1 MQMFKKSV
9 ALVLSIL
16 MLLSMLAVAAGMSAF
31 AAESYKVTAKS
42 TQGYFTDLDKTYKA
56 GDEFDLKVYLTA
68 DQLITDGQIDVE
80 FNSNALYV
88 TSVTTGEKLS
98 SKVRPTINKTDK
110 VQTTQNLISINF
122 SCPVDPETG
131 VDAADYKTE
140 GLFFTVHFQVK
151 NEIAA
156 DQVISFNIKALS
168 GTTDVMK
175 YSAGFAYVNNSTVQ
189 TTGASLRAQLGDDL
203 QPTTDPVTSAPP
215 TTAPPT
221 TAPPTTAPPT
231 TVPPTTAPP
240 TTQVSTTEAQ
250 ETTAPVST
258 YTTKFTNNKGWND
271 VYLYAWSST
280 GGEMAAWPGTKLTE
294 KSQNGLGEEQ
304 YTATFDSKYDKIIF
318 SNGSTEQTVD
328 ITFDPSVTGYYPTQ
342 KTNNKWEVGTWTDQ
356 PATSPQPT
364 TEANETTQPQGTTSA
379 PEGTT
384 SASDGIVVTAKSAQN
399 LFADVTKTYKAGD
412 EFDLKVYLTADQL
425 ITDGQIDVKFDSNAL
440 FVSQVT
446 TGGKLAEKV
455 NPVINKTEKVQTNK
469 NLISINF
476 SCPVDPETGVDAA
489 DYKNEGLFF
498 TIHFQIKPNVT
509 DDQIVNFDSKALTG
523 TTDVMKYSAA
533 FPYVNNSEVQ
543 TAGATLR
550 AELDGSTT
558 PEGTTAASEG
568 TTAAPEG
575 TTATPEPEM
584 YTFYYL
590 PSAEQEN
597 AGNKYKLNF
606 NDPNGVA
613 PENWHQYDFVKTPIT
628 VDGVNIYSVSVPKDF
643 DDVTTLQY
651 QVYNTANEWVSQN
664 EFAPAKLS
672 NFDNQ
677 VVKADGTIDVK
688 PTEPATEGTT
698 AAPEDTTA
706 APTVEPTTTPEGTTA
721 TPTVEPTTTPEGTTA
736 TPTVEPTTTPEPTT
750 VAPTVEPTTAVPT
763 VEPTTAVPTVEPTT
777 ATPTVKPT
785 EAPTLAPSKVDF
797 NKNPDE
803 KSAVNAIAKAKSD
816 GDPKGSV
823 FNKLK
828 AKVAKTT
835 KNSNK
840 ITWNKVTGAKKYIV
854 MGNKCGKAAN
864 GKFNAFKKIKTTTG
878 KSFTQKKLKKGTYYK
893 YLVLA
898 VNAKGK
904 VISASKVIH
913 VATKGGKVT
922 NYKSLK
928 LNKTSKTLKKGKTF
942 KLKVTKKTKM
952 NKKGTVKNHR
962 KIKFESAN
970 TKIATVNAKGKIKA
984 KKKGTT
990 YVYAYAQNGVFK
1002 RIKIKVK

>member
-16 MLLSMLAVAAGMSAF
+16 MLLSMLTVAAGMSAF
-31 AAESYKVTAKS
+31 AAESYKVTVKS
-42 TQGYFTDLDKTYKA
+42 TQGMFTEVNKSYKA
-56 GDEFDLKVYLTA
+56 GDEFDLKVFLQA
-68 DQLITDGQIDVE
+68 KELLVNGQFKIS
-80 FNSNALYV
+80 FNPSVLFAVSGSGGAALDSFSPGAV
-88 TSVTTGEKLS
+88 NNETKQKNMGFIA
-98 SKVRPTINKTDK
+98 P
-110 VQTTQNLISINF
+110 NF
-122 SCPVDPETG
+122 MSGANP
-131 VDAADYKTE
+131 ANYKTE
-140 GLFFTVHFQVK
+140 AMLFSIHFKVK
-151 NEIAA
+151 DAISA
-156 DQVISFNIKALS
+156 DQIIEID
-168 GTTDVMK
+168 TDFLDGVADPDNPIA
-175 YSAGFAYVNNSTVQ
+175 SAVSYVDNHSIIEAQKNNFSSRVE
-189 TTGASLRAQLGDDL
+189 LGDAL
-203 QPTTDPVTSAPP
+203 QPATEPP
-215 TTAPPT
+215 TTSPQT
-221 TAPPTTAPPT
+221 TVPPTTAPPT
-231 TVPPTTAPP
+231 TVPPTTAPPTTVPP

-258 YTTKFTNNKGWND
+258 YTTKFTNNKGWNK
-271 VYLYAWSST
+271 VYLYAWDGN
-280 GGEMAAWPGTKLTE
+280 GGQNAAWPGVELTE
-294 KSQNGLGEEQ
+294 KSTNGLGEEQ
-304 YTATFDSKYDKIIF
+304 YTVTFDSKYNNIVF
-318 SNGSTEQTVD
+318 NNGEGDQTED
-328 ITFDPSVTGYYPTQ
+328 ITFDPSVTGYYLTD
-342 KTNNKWEVGTWTDQ
+342 KTNNKWAVGTWTDE

-384 SASDGIVVTAKSAQN
+384 SASNAINVTLKSTQN
-399 LFADVTKTYKAGD
+399 LFADVTKSYKAGD
-412 EFDLKVYLTADQL
+412 EFDLTVYAQAEELLVNGQFKVN
-425 ITDGQIDVKFDSNAL
+425 FDPTAL
-440 FVSQVT
+440 FAVSGS
-446 TGGKLAEKV
+446 GGAALDSFSPGAV
-455 NPVINKTEKVQTNK
+455 NNETKQNNMGFIAP
-469 NLISINF
+469 NF
-476 SCPVDPETGVDAA
+476 MSGANPA
-489 DYKNEGLFF
+489 DYKTEAVLY
-498 TIHFQIKPNVT
+498 TIHFKVKDGVST
-509 DDQIVNFDSKALTG
+509 DQTIEIDTDLLDAVKDPSHPIASSLSYVDNHSVVAAEKDNFSIRVELGNSTTPEG
-523 TTDVMKYSAA
+523 TTAA
-533 FPYVNNSEVQ
+533 PEGT
-543 TAGATLR
+543 TAA
-550 AELDGSTT
+550 

-575 TTATPEPEM
+575 TTAAPEGTTAAPEPEM

-590 PSAEQEN
+590 PSADQEN

-651 QVYNTANEWVSQN
+651 QVYNTADEWVSQN

-698 AAPEDTTA
+698 AAP
-706 APTVEPTTTPEGTTA
+706 TVEPTTTPEGTTA
-721 TPTVEPTTTPEGTTA
+721 V
-736 TPTVEPTTTPEPTT
+736 PTVEPTTTPEPTT

-763 VEPTTAVPTVEPTT
+763 VEPTTAV
-777 ATPTVKPT
+777 PTVKPT

-990 YVYAYAQNGVFK
+990 YVYAYAQQGADSFSAIRTFIVH
-1002 RIKIKVK
+1002 I

>member
-509 DDQIVNFDSKALTG
+509 DDQIVNFDIKALTG

-706 APTVEPTTTPEGTTA
+706 A
-721 TPTVEPTTTPEGTTA
+721 
-736 TPTVEPTTTPEPTT
+736 
-750 VAPTVEPTTAVPT
+750 
-763 VEPTTAVPTVEPTT
+763 PTVEPTT

>member
-16 MLLSMLAVAAGMSAF
+16 MLLSMLTVAAGMSAF

-156 DQVISFNIKALS
+156 DQAISFNIKALS

-175 YSAGFAYVNNSTVQ
+175 YSSGFAYVNNSTVQ
-189 TTGASLRAQLGDDL
+189 TTGASLRAQLGEDS
-203 QPTTDPVTSAPP
+203 QPTTDPV

-231 TVPPTTAPP
+231 TASPTTVPPTTAPP
-240 TTQVSTTEAQ
+240 TTVPPTTQVSTTEPQ

-271 VYLYAWSST
+271 VYLYAWSSQ
-280 GGEMAAWPGTKLTE
+280 GGEMAAWPGTKLTD
-294 KSQNGLGEEQ
+294 KSTNGLGEEQ
-304 YTATFDSKYDKIIF
+304 YTATFDSKYDNIIF
-318 SNGSTEQTVD
+318 SNGSEQTVD
-328 ITFDPSVTGYYPTQ
+328 ITYDPSVTGYYPTE
-342 KTNNKWEVGTWTDQ
+342 KNINGKWEVGTWTDQ
-356 PATSPQPT
+356 PETVPET
-364 TEANETTQPQGTTSA
+364 TEAQETTQPQGTTSA
-379 PEGTT
+379 VQPTT
-384 SASDGIVVTAKSAQN
+384 SAADGIVVTAKSAQN
-399 LFADVTKTYKAGD
+399 LFADITNTYKAGD
-412 EFDLKVYLTADQL
+412 EFDLKVYLSANEL

-440 FVSQVT
+440 FVSKVT
-446 TGGKLAEKV
+446 AGGKLAEKV
-455 NPVINKTEKVQTNK
+455 TPIVNKTEKVQTTR

-489 DYKNEGLFF
+489 DYKNEELFF

-509 DDQIVNFDSKALTG
+509 DDQTVIFDILALTG
-523 TTDVMKYSAA
+523 TTDVMKYSAG
-533 FPYVNNSEVQ
+533 FPYVNNGVVQ

-558 PEGTTAASEG
+558 PEP
-568 TTAAPEG
+568 TTAAPTTVAQD
-575 TTATPEPEM
+575 TTAPEPEM

-590 PSAEQEN
+590 PSADQEN
-597 AGNKYKLNF
+597 AGNKYKLNY

-706 APTVEPTTTPEGTTA
+706 APEPTTVA
-721 TPTVEPTTTPEGTTA
+721 PTVEPTTVAPTVEPTTVAPTVEPTTA

-750 VAPTVEPTTAVPT
+750 VAPT

-840 ITWNKVTGAKKYIV
+840 ITWNKVKGAKKYII

-952 NKKGTVKNHR
+952 NKKGKVKNHR

-970 TKIATVNAKGKIKA
+970 TKIATV
-984 KKKGTT
+984 
-990 YVYAYAQNGVFK
+990 
-1002 RIKIKVK
+1002 

>member
-16 MLLSMLAVAAGMSAF
+16 MLLSMLTVAAGMSAF
-31 AAESYKVTAKS
+31 AAESYKVTVKS
-42 TQGYFTDLDKTYKA
+42 TQGMFTDINKSYKA
-56 GDEFDLKVYLTA
+56 GDEFDLKVFLQA
-68 DQLITDGQIDVE
+68 KELLVNGQFKIS
-80 FNSNALYV
+80 FNPSVLFAVSGSGGAALDSFSPGAV
-88 TSVTTGEKLS
+88 NNETK
-98 SKVRPTINKTDK
+98 
-110 VQTTQNLISINF
+110 QNNLGFIAPNF
-122 SCPVDPETG
+122 MSGANP
-131 VDAADYKTE
+131 ADYKTE
-140 GLFFTVHFQVK
+140 AMLFSIHFKVK
-151 NEIAA
+151 DAISA
-156 DQVISFNIKALS
+156 DQIIEID
-168 GTTDVMK
+168 TDFLDGVADPDNPIA
-175 YSAGFAYVNNSTVQ
+175 SAVSYVDNHSIIEAQKNNFSSRVE
-189 TTGASLRAQLGDDL
+189 LGDAL
-203 QPTTDPVTSAPP
+203 QPATEPP
-215 TTAPPT
+215 TTSPQT
-221 TAPPTTAPPT
+221 TVPPTTAPPT
-231 TVPPTTAPP
+231 TVPPTTAPPTTVPP

-258 YTTKFTNNKGWND
+258 YTTKFTNNKGWNK
-271 VYLYAWSST
+271 VYLYAWDGN
-280 GGEMAAWPGTKLTE
+280 GGQNAAWPGVELTE
-294 KSQNGLGEEQ
+294 KSTNGLGEEQ
-304 YTATFDSKYDKIIF
+304 YTVTFDSKYNNIVF
-318 SNGSTEQTVD
+318 NNGEGDQTED

-342 KTNNKWEVGTWTDQ
+342 KTNNKWAVGTWTDQ

-399 LFADVTKTYKAGD
+399 LFADVTKSYKAGD
-412 EFDLKVYLTADQL
+412 EFDLTVYAQAEELLVNGQFKVN
-425 ITDGQIDVKFDSNAL
+425 FDPTAL
-440 FVSQVT
+440 FAVSGS
-446 TGGKLAEKV
+446 GGAALDSFSPGAV
-455 NPVINKTEKVQTNK
+455 NNETKQNNMGFIAP
-469 NLISINF
+469 NF
-476 SCPVDPETGVDAA
+476 MSGANPA
-489 DYKNEGLFF
+489 DYKTEAVLY
-498 TIHFQIKPNVT
+498 TIHFKVKDGVSADQTIEIDT
-509 DDQIVNFDSKALTG
+509 DFLDAVKDPSHPIASALSYVDNHSVVAAEKDNFSIR
-523 TTDVMKYSAA
+523 V
-533 FPYVNNSEVQ
+533 
-543 TAGATLR
+543 
-550 AELDGSTT
+550 ELGNSTT
-558 PEGTTAASEG
+558 PEPTTVAPTTVAQDTTA
-568 TTAAPEG
+568 
-575 TTATPEPEM
+575 PEPEM

-651 QVYNTANEWVSQN
+651 QVYNTADEWVSQN

-698 AAPEDTTA
+698 AAPTVEPTTTPEGTTA
-706 APTVEPTTTPEGTTA
+706 VPTVEPTTTPEGTTVAPTVEPTTTPEGTTA
-721 TPTVEPTTTPEGTTA
+721 A
-736 TPTVEPTTTPEPTT
+736 PTVEPTTTPEPTT

-763 VEPTTAVPTVEPTT
+763 VEPTTAV
-777 ATPTVKPT
+777 PTVKPT

-816 GDPKGSV
+816 ADPKGSV

-1002 RIKIKVK
+1002 RIKIKVKLSLCHLY